1 VTRTT
6 RTPKAEGTAQ
16 AKAQAQAQA
25 TPASPEPF
33 GDVMV
38 HWDATLDAA
47 EWVTL
52 PEAAAAAGVS
62 VSALRTWYRRGDVAA
77 ELAAGPHG
85 QQRLVRLEDVLER
98 AARSRPA
105 VDRSGADDATA
116 SRGDTGAGAAITLL
130 AQQLERTEDR
140 AERAEA
146 ALREVIARAA
156 AAEAERDLLRRLL
169 EQRD

>member
-1 VTRTT
+1 M
-6 RTPKAEGTAQ
+6 A
-16 AKAQAQAQA
+16 
-25 TPASPEPF
+25 
-33 GDVMV
+33 

-52 PEAAAAAGVS
+52 AEAAAAAGVS
-62 VSALRTWYRRGDVAA
+62 VSALRTWYRRGDVAS

-105 VDRSGADDATA
+105 VDRPRAGGATA
-116 SRGDTGAGAAITLL
+116 DIDDTSAGATVALL
-130 AQQLERTEDR
+130 AQQLERAEHR
-140 AERAEA
+140 AERTEA
-146 ALREVIARAA
+146 ALRDAIARAA